1 MCQESGLGLI
11 EDSSLSTTAQ
21 LALGYRKGFK
31 LKDRMDGLILR
42 YFADGTMG
50 RLRQKWFKSC
60 EAAVRKTSESRR
72 QPSPFGESFSL
83 SCSCWLQIRRC
94 YLIRSFPDGPFFY
107 LLLSGIAATVIAVLE
122 LLYYVAETSR
132 HRPGSSVWSVFKE
145 EIGNAVRCSSHGAL
159 HSPPVVMVHGQRG
172 NGHCDHAADTIVE
185 TPSSIGCRDEWTPER
200 ESSKSSCSLFNL
212 LSVWKMKGHFH
223 V

>member
-1 MCQESGLGLI
+1 M
-11 EDSSLSTTAQ
+11 Q
-21 LALGYRKGFK
+21 LLV
-31 LKDRMDGLILR
+31 
-42 YFADGTMG
+42 TN
-50 RLRQKWFKSC
+50 
-60 EAAVRKTSESRR
+60 KTLFNI
-72 QPSPFGESFSL
+72 PL
-83 SCSCWLQIRRC
+83 
-94 YLIRSFPDGPFFY
+94 PDGPFFY

-145 EIGNAVRCSSHGAL
+145 EIGNAVRCSSGAL
-159 HSPPVVMVHGQRG
+159 HSPVVMVRQRG

-212 LSVWKMKGHFH
+212 LSVWKMEGTLSCLIRLDPVLMSH
-223 V
+223 